1 MQLGGDLG
9 VPAASEPA
17 PDIPDGALVLLEK
30 LTPFVGDGVDFL
42 AVPLGGAHVAHI
54 FEQLQ
59 RGVDGA
65 WTRGVEPAGPLL
77 QLPYDLVAVGGL
89 VLEQVEDNVLE
100 IPLLE
105 HPPPL
110 AAMTKP
116 RTMPAPEEPPHPL
129 WTEHVLRLLPQTS
142 LDTTLRPSIDAG
154 RAPRAR
160 RPAFLRAPSLPR
172 DRSPPDPR
180 ASCPPRRRRARSPE
194 PPAPARAPPAARA
207 PPGAPA
213 PFSPAPSPCP
223 SAPACGSPQVP
234 SSPSIRPR
242 TPAPQ
247 RRERPIRGRETGRD
261 GSQDRPRR
269 TGTTLLSPTPP

>member
-65 WTRGVEPAGPLL
+65 GTRGVESSGPLL

-89 VLEQVEDNVLE
+89 VLEQVEDHVLQ

-105 HPPPL
+105 HPPPPG
-110 AAMTKP
+110 AVAEP
-116 RTMPAPEEPPHPL
+116 RPVPPPEVSLHRL
-129 WTEHVLRLLPQTS
+129 RTEHVLDLLSQTFFRNTN
-142 LDTTLRPSIDAG
+142 DHPSTDAG
-154 RAPRAR
+154 PAPRAR
-160 RPAFLRAPSLPR
+160 IPTFPRTPSPLR
-172 DRSPPDPR
+172 DRSLPELR
-180 ASCPPRRRRARSPE
+180 ASGPPRRR
-194 PPAPARAPPAARA
+194 
-207 PPGAPA
+207 
-213 PFSPAPSPCP
+213 
-223 SAPACGSPQVP
+223 
-234 SSPSIRPR
+234 
-242 TPAPQ
+242 
-247 RRERPIRGRETGRD
+247 
-261 GSQDRPRR
+261 
-269 TGTTLLSPTPP
+269 